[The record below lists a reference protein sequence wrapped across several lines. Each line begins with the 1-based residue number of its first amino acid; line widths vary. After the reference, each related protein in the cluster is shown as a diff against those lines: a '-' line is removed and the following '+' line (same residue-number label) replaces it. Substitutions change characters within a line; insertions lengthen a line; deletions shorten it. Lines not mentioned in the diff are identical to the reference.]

1 MTYNTGNKDVEKG
14 WSSIYSIWLSMLGAL
29 FFYLVFG
36 LFIKDRVNLGISDD
50 TVVIIR
56 YGLYTVSVVTFILAG
71 FLKNRIL
78 GSGITGRKY
87 PHFSDND
94 AVSKYTTATVV
105 SLALAESIAICGLA
119 LFLIG
124 KNELDLYIL
133 VFASGVSMIYN
144 RPFKDELH
152 KLDDELKKSR

>member
-36 LFIKDRVNLGISDD
+36 LFIKDRVHLGISDD

-56 YGLYTVSVVTFILAG
+56 YALYTVSVVTFVLAG
-71 FLKNRIL
+71 LLKSKIL
-78 GSGITGRKY
+78 RSGITGRKY

-94 AVSKYTTATVV
+94 AVSKYTMATVV
-105 SLALAESIAICGLA
+105 SDRSRGAMASVHLYLIEQATDGFRALDSRRQP
-119 LFLIG
+119 
-124 KNELDLYIL
+124 LDLL
-133 VFASGVSMIYN
+133 A
-144 RPFKDELH
+144 
-152 KLDDELKKSR
+152 